1 MQNFQMIGVG
11 TSNVNLNSAE
21 HDFCSFLGH
30 DRESFGFSYHGY
42 IQHAGKKLNY
52 GACFGQGSLVGVYL
66 DTWRGT
72 LEFFLN
78 RKPLGKFIILQIS
91 TYLYFSLQYFYDL
104 GIAFTG
110 LRDFAL
116 YPMVC
121 STAAHSMMRLTYSC
135 SVPASLSVSC
145 LSVLKSSHRAYLSTM
160 IPGLRYLTQSIFA
173 DILKIHSS
181 KLFTKKCTINNLYF
195 KCCSFL

>member
-1 MQNFQMIGVG
+1 MVGVG

-30 DRESFGFSYHGY
+30 DKESFGFSYNGY
-42 IQHAGKKLNY
+42 VQHAGEKRNY

-110 LRDFAL
+110 LKDFAL

-121 STAAHSMMRLTYSC
+121 STAAHSMMRLTHSC

-173 DILKIHSS
+173 DILKTHSS
-181 KLFTKKCTINNLYF
+181 KLFTKKCTINNL
-195 KCCSFL
+195 